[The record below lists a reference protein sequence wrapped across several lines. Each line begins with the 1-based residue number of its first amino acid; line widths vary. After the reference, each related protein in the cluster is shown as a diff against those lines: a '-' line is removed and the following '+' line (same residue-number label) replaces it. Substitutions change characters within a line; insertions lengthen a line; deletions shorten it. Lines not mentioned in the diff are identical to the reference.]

1 VYSFTSDLG
10 ANVIVE
16 TSRFNVSFSQYSF
29 VEGFARMFHHAKLF
43 ALWKQTEDE
52 WKILCLL
59 SLGVREGL
67 DASFVQADFS

>member
-1 VYSFTSDLG
+1 
-10 ANVIVE
+10 
-16 TSRFNVSFSQYSF
+16 
-29 VEGFARMFHHAKLF
+29 MFHHAKLF